1 MKKILFYVLT
11 SFLIIHNSQAQD
23 DMKSVWSMKLEHKA
37 EQNELDE
44 ATATLVS
51 SSEKEISVVD
61 ANTGKVKWTKD
72 FKTLCNGIMKKV
84 DERIP
89 MWDAKCIFLFDRKSG
104 RDQMAIVDI
113 ETGTMLW
120 SSDKYEGITASSIA
134 YVPELGMF
142 AIAYKKAFCMIKART
157 GEEVWETQGFKG
169 TLAKYVY
176 NATDNSIIA
185 LNYNP
190 AAAGEGMLG
199 GIGKLF
205 AGFGAFKSQLTK
217 FSVKNGDIIWQTDI
231 KGAVEKEIATRK
243 ILAKLKIVDNDK
255 LMLIMQGM
263 QMFDL
268 NNGSL
273 IWGVTHSEEVL
284 KESKRGIPS
293 GYSGSKLVKSA
304 VYGAVADP
312 LIDGN
317 DIYLFDMQSKK
328 NQYVSKYDLHTGKL
342 IWKSKELKKL
352 TIAPSLY
359 KVGGKIIIQIGGWAQ
374 VQGILEQKSNYSGF
388 GGGGFSMSTY
398 KKVKFYKEFS
408 PYGVEALDATNGELV
423 WRSER
428 FSKGVTNSFV
438 HNGELVIASGKE
450 LYNLNPDN
458 GNEKYSESVKDDGIK
473 ETEQIFKVDNNVVV
487 VCTKG
492 LSSYVI
498 ADGKK
503 NWTVKTKKGDLTTV
517 NNGMAFY
524 STDKNDLVV
533 VDLSTGK
540 YTTYDARKDSDTDI
554 YEDGQYILVYEKD
567 KVTKLQTK

>member
-11 SFLIIHNSQAQD
+11 SFLIIQNSQAQD

-89 MWDAKCIFLFDRKSG
+89 MWDAKCIFLFDRRSG

-134 YVPELGMF
+134 YVPELGLF

-273 IWGVTHSEEVL
+273 IWGVTHAEEVL

>member
-1 MKKILFYVLT
+1 MKKTLLYLLLSICLT
-11 SFLIIHNSQAQD
+11 NISYAQD
-23 DMKSVWSMKLEHKA
+23 DMKTVWSMKLEHKA
-37 EQNELDE
+37 EQSELDE

-61 ANTGKVKWTKD
+61 ANSGKVKWTKD

-104 RDQMAIVDI
+104 KDQMAIVDI

-176 NATDNSIIA
+176 NATDNTIIA

-243 ILAKLKIVDNDK
+243 IIAKLKIVDDNK

-328 NQYVSKYDLHTGKL
+328 SQYVSKYDLHTGKL

-359 KVGGKIIIQIGGWAQ
+359 KVGNKIIIQIGGWAQ

-438 HNGELVIASGKE
+438 HNGELVVASGKE
-450 LYNLNPDN
+450 LYNLNPDT

-533 VDLSTGK
+533 VDLTTGK
-540 YTTYDARKDSDTDI
+540 FTTYDARKDSDTDI